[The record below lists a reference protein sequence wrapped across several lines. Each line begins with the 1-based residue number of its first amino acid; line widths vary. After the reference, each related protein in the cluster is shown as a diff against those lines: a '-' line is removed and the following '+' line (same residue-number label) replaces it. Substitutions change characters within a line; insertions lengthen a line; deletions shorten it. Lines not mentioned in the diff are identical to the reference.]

1 MLAFSNGRP
10 NGKGQTMP
18 AQILQVTLQPDT
30 DPDAFENRL
39 LGTIIPEI
47 QILRRTVQ
55 STSCRVFRAEADG
68 TQPVSYV
75 VLVLAQIVGA
85 PPETPILS
93 PFDLP
98 DETLSKLSKELA
110 GQATVKTL
118 GEVSPLAP
126 ASP

>member
-1 MLAFSNGRP
+1 
-10 NGKGQTMP
+10 MP
-18 AQILQVTLQPDT
+18 AHILQVTLLPDT
-30 DPDAFENRL
+30 DPGAFENRF
-39 LGTIIPEI
+39 LGTIIPGI

-75 VLVLAQIVGA
+75 VLVFTQMVGA
-85 PPETPILS
+85 TPETAGEGPTTLC

-98 DETLSKLSKELA
+98 VEMLSKELA

-118 GEVSPLAP
+118 GEVSTPLAP
-126 ASP
+126 AKS